1 MQVQY
6 PEQLDNVAE
15 EHKPQDQE
23 TKDQCATRRNRTSYT
38 LAQVT
43 SLEGLFGRAKYLSRY
58 HRILVSQQLK
68 LTEQQVRVWFQ
79 NRRKKFKK
87 DYENC
92 PDTLNLLQTSKVLR
106 STDIDDKELLQ
117 VEQPSNGQQEPLL
130 PHHHQ
135 QTLIPHQ
142 QMQQPMMPQQPMYYP
157 EMQRRPSVHPYFPAN
172 QQLGVVLRRVPPLM
186 SSGAPVAV
194 IRASDLYRDSF
205 APDYASSCRFKLN
218 VEPMHLQQLKQ
229 QLYPSVQ
236 MIQPQQHQQLQIFP
250 EDYRMSTLAK
260 TLTRV

>member
-1 MQVQY
+1 MTEDKKKARQ
-6 PEQLDNVAE
+6 PKL
-15 EHKPQDQE
+15 
-23 TKDQCATRRNRTSYT
+23 TGFILS
-38 LAQVT
+38 VT

-79 NRRKKFKK
+79 NRRIKFKK

-92 PDTLNLLQTSKVLR
+92 PDTLNILDKSKVLR
-106 STDIDDKELLQ
+106 STDIDDKEFLQ
-117 VEQPSNGQQEPLL
+117 VEQPSNGQQEPFL

-142 QMQQPMMPQQPMYYP
+142 RMQQPMMPQQLMYFP
-157 EMQRRPSVHPYFPAN
+157 EMQRRPSFHPYFSAN
-172 QQLGVVLRRVPPLM
+172 QKLGVVLRCVPTQM
-186 SSGAPVAV
+186 SSRAPVAV

-205 APDYASSCRFKLN
+205 ASDYASSCTLKLN